1 MSLRMRHYAYDLNVV
16 SCLSANDPR
25 SYLPRFIKI
34 SNKNLISLLKM
45 QKGKSSII
53 DNRFLDDTHSNAIYT
68 ATLKGKINGL
78 EETVK
83 ALTEELTFYKNEIG
97 NLRSEKNDLE

>member
-1 MSLRMRHYAYDLNVV
+1 
-16 SCLSANDPR
+16 
-25 SYLPRFIKI
+25 
-34 SNKNLISLLKM
+34 M
-45 QKGKSSII
+45 QKGKSSISN
-53 DNRFLDDTHSNAIYT
+53 NRLLDDTHSNAIYT

-97 NLRSEKNDLE
+97 NLRSEKNDLEQNLAKKTSDIRNGLARDVMK

>member
-1 MSLRMRHYAYDLNVV
+1 
-16 SCLSANDPR
+16 
-25 SYLPRFIKI
+25 
-34 SNKNLISLLKM
+34 M
-45 QKGKSSII
+45 QKGKSSISN
-53 DNRFLDDTHSNAIYT
+53 NRLLDDTHSNAIYT

-97 NLRSEKNDLE
+97 NLR